1 MSGHSRGSPS
11 TTGTT
16 TRNSWRVGGP
26 RLPSLLRRRP
36 LLRAAAIG
44 AGAHYLGKRQMEAEQ
59 RQLDDKMRGARRLE
73 RLHSEGALTDGEL
86 VKQKAKLLGC

>member
-1 MSGHSRGSPS
+1 
-11 TTGTT
+11 
-16 TRNSWRVGGP
+16 
-26 RLPSLLRRRP
+26 
-36 LLRAAAIG
+36 
-44 AGAHYLGKRQMEAEQ
+44 MEAEQ